1 MSTIACHLGSS
12 LHRIITYFAVLQG
25 LRGSLGTA
33 PLNINEVR
41 AVLRL
46 LRYTCD
52 ATDPDLGRSMQ
63 RARASGDIAV
73 PAADS
78 RLVPTAVCVHALSCP
93 LQLLRR

>member
-1 MSTIACHLGSS
+1 M
-12 LHRIITYFAVLQG
+12 LQG
-25 LRGSLGTA
+25 LRGSLGSA

-46 LRYTCD
+46 LRYVAN
-52 ATDPDLGRSMQ
+52 ATDPDLGRSLQ
-63 RARASGDIAV
+63 RARASGAVAV

-78 RLVPTAVCVHALSCP
+78 RLVPAASCVHALSCP